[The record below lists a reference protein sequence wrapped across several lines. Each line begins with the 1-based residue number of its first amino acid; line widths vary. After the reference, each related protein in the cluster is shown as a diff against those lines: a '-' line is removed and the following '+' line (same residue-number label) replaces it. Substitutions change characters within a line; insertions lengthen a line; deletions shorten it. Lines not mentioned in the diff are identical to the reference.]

1 MSTQEIT
8 LKNGKTKLIIRSAV
22 PADAADIIDYLNHVA
37 GESDNI
43 TFGPGDFGKNLEQE
57 KSFLTS
63 IQDSKNQIMVLGI
76 IEGQVISVANLSG
89 GNRPRTEHFVTLG
102 ITVAK
107 KLWRQGVGK
116 SVMEYLIDWAKKTD
130 IIRKIN
136 LSVRSDNLGAINLY
150 KSFGF
155 EQEGLITREMCI
167 DGVFVDTIEMGKKID
182 P

>member
-1 MSTQEIT
+1 MSTQEAT

-22 PADAADIIDYLNHVA
+22 PADAADIIDYLNLIA

-43 TFGPGDFGKNLEQE
+43 TFGPGDFGKSVEQE

-76 IEGQVISVANLSG
+76 VDGQVISVANIAG
-89 GNRPRTEHFVTLG
+89 GTRPRTEHFATLG

-116 SVMEYLIDWAKKTD
+116 LVMKYLID
-130 IIRKIN
+130 
-136 LSVRSDNLGAINLY
+136 
-150 KSFGF
+150 
-155 EQEGLITREMCI
+155 
-167 DGVFVDTIEMGKKID
+167 
-182 P
+182 